1 MKSFNKY
8 YNDLKPELHASIN
21 NTFKLS
27 EVKKQFERKIVEL
40 LSEIY
45 GEEELPYKVEE
56 KINFVPKEHPYF
68 NLDDD
73 LKDFLNDD
81 LEDSDLKPII
91 EKIAKDYNDRYIHIE
106 KSDQDNETFRKQ

>member
-27 EVKKQFERKIVEL
+27 EVKNQFTRKVVEL
-40 LSEIY
+40 LSKIY
-45 GEEELPYKVEE
+45 GEGNLPYKVEE
-56 KINFVPKEHPYF
+56 KIDFEPKKQPYF
-68 NLDDD
+68 SLDEE
-73 LKDFLNDD
+73 LKDFLKED

-106 KSDQDNETFRKQ
+106 KDDQNNEFFRKQ